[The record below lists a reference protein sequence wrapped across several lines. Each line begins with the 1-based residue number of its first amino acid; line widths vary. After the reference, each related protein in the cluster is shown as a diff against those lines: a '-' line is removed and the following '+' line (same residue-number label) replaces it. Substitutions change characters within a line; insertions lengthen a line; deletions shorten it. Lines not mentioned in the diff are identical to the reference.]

1 MSLNEHDIRFYTMWG
16 HRVTMVMLIYATL
29 RYVTGGMT

>member
-1 MSLNEHDIRFYTMWG
+1 MSLNEHDISLYTMWG
-16 HRVTMVMLIYATL
+16 HGVTMVTLIYATL